1 MDYASDCNGAMI
13 RFTPQKEWPVRLVW
27 TRSSIKEKY
36 STIILADQDAVEDD
50 PKKSKSPV
58 GSAAFMVMVAF
69 QYFLY
74 SVPDPKSPKETLD
87 LLKGVSGFT
96 TPGLVTALRGS
107 SGADKTTLMDVVGGR
122 ETDGTGT
129 DKILLNGY
137 EANDLAIHRCTGY
150 YKQIDLR
157 SEGAHLSLKR
167 ISWILQWSTQR
178 AWLLVYHLDMKKQ
191 MPSCALHL
199 ALRVTAYHR
208 ELETMKCPRLTRLH
222 VRGIPMYSGSCWSF
236 GGKGRVRRHWIKLL
250 CMVISTW

>member
-13 RFTPQKEWPVRLVW
+13 CFTPQKEWPVRLVW

-58 GSAAFMVMVAF
+58 GSAAFMVTVAF
-69 QYFLY
+69 QYFVY

-87 LLKGVSGFT
+87 LLKGCEQVHDA
-96 TPGLVTALRGS
+96 ALRRS
-107 SGADKTTLMDVVGGR
+107 SGADKTTLMDVVAGR
-122 ETDGTGT
+122 EADGTGT

-150 YKQIDLR
+150 YEQIDVR

-167 ISWILQWSTQR
+167 KSWILQWSTQR
-178 AWLLVYHLDMKKQ
+178 AWLLVNHLDMKKQ

-199 ALRVTAYHR
+199 ALRATAYHR
-208 ELETMKCPRLTRLH
+208 ELETMKWLH
-222 VRGIPMYSGSCWSF
+222 THG
-236 GGKGRVRRHWIKLL
+236 
-250 CMVISTW
+250 